1 MGGLVQLLL
10 PVVGVLELLIGQ
22 VGELV
27 QSLSTLFVWEYWR
40 EMVDRWESWQ
50 DLSLMLWETCW
61 RDWVDRWETIYS
73 SLLLLLEYWRDWMCR

>member
-1 MGGLVQLLL
+1 M
-10 PVVGVLELLIGQ
+10 
-22 VGELV
+22 
-27 QSLSTLFVWEYWR
+27 WEYWR